1 MEDWSK
7 DFFTSFDFIADEVEL
22 FFLEVKRDIDDAIDI
37 FAKLSEE
44 IVEQVQ
50 STVFVEVDQ
59 RLDEL
64 TSSLLELYFGLEGSD
79 AEAIEPLFYNVEPI
93 ATKHRACMGCSH
105 YHGQVYGGNPLVCG
119 MHPYGVETEKCSDW
133 ESF

>member
-7 DFFTSFDFIADEVEL
+7 EFFTGFELVADEVEQ
-22 FFLEVKRDIDDAIDI
+22 FFFEVKRDIDDAIDV

-50 STVFVEVDQ
+50 STLITEFDQ
-59 RLDEL
+59 RFDEL
-64 TSSLLELYFGLEGSD
+64 TGSFLELYFGLENSEIG
-79 AEAIEPLFYNVEPI
+79 AIEPVFYDVEPI
-93 ATKHRACMGCSH
+93 VHQHPACSGCGH
-105 YHGQVYGGNPLVCG
+105 YHGQVYGGNPFVCG